1 MKRMLHVVAV
11 ALAGLMLA
19 SFISACGGAGDM
31 DAQKGMRGP
40 SDFYQDGY
48 EPGSGYP
55 YTKPNK

>member
-19 SFISACGGAGDM
+19 SFISACGGASDGDTM
-31 DAQKGMRGP
+31 KGR

-48 EPGSGYP
+48 ETGSGYP
-55 YTKPNK
+55 YTKPDK